1 MTALKWFKS
10 RKGQQT
16 LIILAFMIIPL
27 ALLFIFTYLPFG
39 EMVKFSFYKMKYTT
53 PVDKR
58 VFVGLKNYAEVFR
71 NKDIFASL
79 KLSLY
84 YMAGSIVQLALAL
97 YLATILSFKTK
108 GGNFFKG
115 LMFFPYLI
123 SGIAIYFE
131 GKGFITKWDGAEDSD
146 IEPIKGGLS
155 DSMKRAA
162 YQWGIGRVLY
172 SLDTVWVD
180 IERRGRSYIIKASE
194 RKKLDDAYLNALKK
208 LGLEPA
214 AASGIQSLLM
224 PKTAPEQKAAGNQKL
239 ASTPAQDQ
247 RSGGTAQQS
256 AEPQNRSAQ
265 QKPQAGPKKQE
276 HASEPTGKTVSF
288 RNTAQA
294 MPEEDIYTVLAAKV
308 QGGMSGSNT
317 LVNLETPEKKQTYAY
332 VRGGRPE
339 LTPGTQLSHVKLT
352 TRKQDTVV
360 FCVLESYE
368 VYQRGQQA
376 A

>member
-1 MTALKWFKS
+1 MTEKDT
-10 RKGQQT
+10 R
-16 LIILAFMIIPL
+16 
-27 ALLFIFTYLPFG
+27 
-39 EMVKFSFYKMKYTT
+39 EMQ
-53 PVDKR
+53 
-58 VFVGLKNYAEVFR
+58 A
-71 NKDIFASL
+71 
-79 KLSLY
+79 
-84 YMAGSIVQLALAL
+84 ALAKPFAPEDL
-97 YLATILSFKTK
+97 EWRLQNTIEETMRGMAVPYVTNRAIQNRLDEVCGPENWYNEFKPWHSNGK
-108 GGNFFKG
+108 KDAQ
-115 LMFFPYLI
+115 LC
-123 SGIAIYFE
+123 GIAIYFE

-180 IERRGRSYIIKASE
+180 IERRGRSYVIKASE

-214 AASGIQSLLM
+214 AASGIQSLLT
-224 PKTAPEQKAAGNQKL
+224 PKTAPGQKTAGGQKPT
-239 ASTPAQDQ
+239 STPVQDQ
-247 RSGGTAQQS
+247 RSGGTTQQS
-256 AEPQNRSAQ
+256 AEPQDRSAQ
-265 QKPQAGPKKQE
+265 QKPQADSKKQE
-276 HASEPTGKTVSF
+276 HTAESAGKTVPF
-288 RNTAQA
+288 RNAAQA
-294 MPEEDIYTVLAAKV
+294 MPEENIYTVLASKI

-332 VRGGRPE
+332 VRGARPE

-360 FCVLESYE
+360 FYVLESYE
-368 VYQRGQQA
+368 VYQPGQQA

>member
-1 MTALKWFKS
+1 MTEKDT
-10 RKGQQT
+10 R
-16 LIILAFMIIPL
+16 
-27 ALLFIFTYLPFG
+27 
-39 EMVKFSFYKMKYTT
+39 EMQ
-53 PVDKR
+53 
-58 VFVGLKNYAEVFR
+58 A
-71 NKDIFASL
+71 
-79 KLSLY
+79 
-84 YMAGSIVQLALAL
+84 ALAKPFAPEDL
-97 YLATILSFKTK
+97 EWRLQNTIEETMRGMAVPYVTNRAIQNRLDEVCGPENWYNEFKPWHSNGK
-108 GGNFFKG
+108 KDAQ
-115 LMFFPYLI
+115 LC
-123 SGIAIYFE
+123 GIAIYFE

-180 IERRGRSYIIKASE
+180 IERRGRSYVIKASE

-214 AASGIQSLLM
+214 AASGIQSLLT
-224 PKTAPEQKAAGNQKL
+224 PKTAPEQKTAGGQKPT
-239 ASTPAQDQ
+239 STPVQNQ
-247 RSGGTAQQS
+247 RSGGTTQQS
-256 AEPQNRSAQ
+256 AEPQDRSAQ
-265 QKPQAGPKKQE
+265 QKPQADSKKQE
-276 HASEPTGKTVSF
+276 HTAESAGKTVPF
-288 RNTAQA
+288 RNAAQA
-294 MPEEDIYTVLAAKV
+294 MPEENIYTVLASKI

-332 VRGGRPE
+332 VRGARPE

-360 FCVLESYE
+360 FYVLESYE
-368 VYQRGQQA
+368 VYQPGQQA

>member
-1 MTALKWFKS
+1 MTEKDA
-10 RKGQQT
+10 
-16 LIILAFMIIPL
+16 
-27 ALLFIFTYLPFG
+27 
-39 EMVKFSFYKMKYTT
+39 
-53 PVDKR
+53 
-58 VFVGLKNYAEVFR
+58 R
-71 NKDIFASL
+71 NMQA
-79 KLSLY
+79 
-84 YMAGSIVQLALAL
+84 ALAKPFAPEDL
-97 YLATILSFKTK
+97 EWRLQNTIEESMRGMAVPYVTNRAIQNRLDEVCGPENWYNEFKPWHSNGK
-108 GGNFFKG
+108 KDAQ
-115 LMFFPYLI
+115 LC
-123 SGIAIYFE
+123 GIAIYFE

-214 AASGIQSLLM
+214 AASGIQSLLL
-224 PKTAPEQKAAGNQKL
+224 PNTAPEQKSAGDKQL
-239 ASTPAQDQ
+239 ASAPVQDQ

-265 QKPQAGPKKQE
+265 QKLQAGPKKQE
-276 HASEPTGKTVSF
+276 YASEPTGKTVPF

-317 LVNLETPEKKQTYAY
+317 LINLETPEKKQTYAY
-332 VRGGRPE
+332 VRGVRPE
-339 LTPGTQLSHVKLT
+339 LTPGTQLSHVRLT

-368 VYQRGQQA
+368 VYQQGQQA

>member
-1 MTALKWFKS
+1 MQA
-10 RKGQQT
+10 
-16 LIILAFMIIPL
+16 
-27 ALLFIFTYLPFG
+27 
-39 EMVKFSFYKMKYTT
+39 
-53 PVDKR
+53 
-58 VFVGLKNYAEVFR
+58 
-71 NKDIFASL
+71 
-79 KLSLY
+79 
-84 YMAGSIVQLALAL
+84 ALAKPFAPEDL
-97 YLATILSFKTK
+97 EWRLQNTIEETMRGMAVPYVTNRAIQNRLDEVCGPENWYNEFKPWHSNGK
-108 GGNFFKG
+108 KDAQ
-115 LMFFPYLI
+115 LC
-123 SGIAIYFE
+123 GIAIYFE

-180 IERRGRSYIIKASE
+180 IERRGRSYVIKASE

-214 AASGIQSLLM
+214 AASGIQSLLT
-224 PKTAPEQKAAGNQKL
+224 PKTAPEQKTAGGQKPT
-239 ASTPAQDQ
+239 STPVQNQ
-247 RSGGTAQQS
+247 RSGGTTQQS
-256 AEPQNRSAQ
+256 AEPQDRSAQ
-265 QKPQAGPKKQE
+265 QKPQADSKKQE
-276 HASEPTGKTVSF
+276 HTAESAGKTVPF
-288 RNTAQA
+288 RNAAQA
-294 MPEEDIYTVLAAKV
+294 MPEENIYTVLASKI

-332 VRGGRPE
+332 VRGARPE

-360 FCVLESYE
+360 FYVLESYE
-368 VYQRGQQA
+368 VYQPGQQA

>member
-1 MTALKWFKS
+1 MSEQKSRTMLTALAK
-10 RKGQQT
+10 
-16 LIILAFMIIPL
+16 
-27 ALLFIFTYLPFG
+27 PFAP
-39 EMVKFSFYKMKYTT
+39 EDLEWRLQYTNEEKMCGMAVPYVTNRAIQNRL
-53 PVDKR
+53 D
-58 VFVGLKNYAEVFR
+58 EVCGPENWYNEFR
-71 NKDIFASL
+71 PWHSAGKKDS
-79 KLSLY
+79 
-84 YMAGSIVQLALAL
+84 QLC
-97 YLATILSFKTK
+97 
-108 GGNFFKG
+108 
-115 LMFFPYLI
+115 
-123 SGIAIYFE
+123 GIAIYFE

-180 IERRGRSYIIKASE
+180 IERRGRSYVIKGNE

-208 LGLEPA
+208 LGREPA
-214 AASGIQSLLM
+214 KACGIQSLLT
-224 PKTAPEQKAAGNQKL
+224 PKTAPEQKTADDQKPTSAPVQNQR
-239 ASTPAQDQ
+239 
-247 RSGGTAQQS
+247 RSSTAQQS
-256 AEPQNRSAQ
+256 AKPQDRSAQ
-265 QKPQAGPKKQE
+265 QKPQASPEKQE
-276 HASEPTGKTVSF
+276 KTAEFTGKTVPF
-288 RNTAQA
+288 RNAAQA
-294 MPEEDIYTVLAAKV
+294 APEEDIYTVLAAKV

-332 VRGGRPE
+332 VRGVRPE

-368 VYQRGQQA
+368 VYQQGRQA

>member
-1 MTALKWFKS
+1 MTEKDT
-10 RKGQQT
+10 R
-16 LIILAFMIIPL
+16 
-27 ALLFIFTYLPFG
+27 
-39 EMVKFSFYKMKYTT
+39 EMQ
-53 PVDKR
+53 
-58 VFVGLKNYAEVFR
+58 A
-71 NKDIFASL
+71 
-79 KLSLY
+79 
-84 YMAGSIVQLALAL
+84 ALAKPFAPEDL
-97 YLATILSFKTK
+97 EWRLQNTIEETMR
-108 GGNFFKG
+108 G
-115 LMFFPYLI
+115 M
-123 SGIAIYFE
+123 
-131 GKGFITKWDGAEDSD
+131 GFITKWDGAEDSD

-180 IERRGRSYIIKASE
+180 IERRGRSYVIKASE

-214 AASGIQSLLM
+214 AASGIQSLLT
-224 PKTAPEQKAAGNQKL
+224 PKTAPEQKTAGGQKPT
-239 ASTPAQDQ
+239 STPVQDQ

-256 AEPQNRSAQ
+256 AEPQDRSAQ
-265 QKPQAGPKKQE
+265 QKPQADSKKQE
-276 HASEPTGKTVSF
+276 HTAESAGKTVPF
-288 RNTAQA
+288 RNAAQA
-294 MPEEDIYTVLAAKV
+294 MPEENIYTVLASKI

-332 VRGGRPE
+332 VRGARPE

-360 FCVLESYE
+360 FYVLESYE
-368 VYQRGQQA
+368 VYQPGQQA

>member
-1 MTALKWFKS
+1 MTEKDA
-10 RKGQQT
+10 
-16 LIILAFMIIPL
+16 
-27 ALLFIFTYLPFG
+27 
-39 EMVKFSFYKMKYTT
+39 
-53 PVDKR
+53 
-58 VFVGLKNYAEVFR
+58 R
-71 NKDIFASL
+71 NMQASL
-79 KLSLY
+79 AKPFAPEDLEWRLQNTIEESMRG
-84 YMAGSIVQLALAL
+84 MAVPYVTNRAIQNRLDEVCGPENWYNEFKPWHSNGKKDAQLC
-97 YLATILSFKTK
+97 
-108 GGNFFKG
+108 
-115 LMFFPYLI
+115 
-123 SGIAIYFE
+123 GIAIYFE

-214 AASGIQSLLM
+214 AARGIQSLLM

-276 HASEPTGKTVSF
+276 HTAEPTGKTVPF

-339 LTPGTQLSHVKLT
+339 LAPGTQLSHVKLT

-368 VYQRGQQA
+368 VYQQGQQA